1 MAKYKLFK
9 YGDYAEGVTDTE
21 ADPIKM
27 IPKNTDNSDYIEY
40 LAWVAAGNTPDP
52 AS

>member
-1 MAKYKLFK
+1 MADYQILKDSITGTECAIKRRADDACIPMDPENT
-9 YGDYAEGVTDTE
+9 DYA
-21 ADPIKM
+21 A
-27 IPKNTDNSDYIEY
+27 Y